1 MNKRKFSCTLCESK
15 FGRKRIEVRP
25 FYDDYEEQDKP
36 YVELTFEEWQEKL
49 STCGYGYMKA
59 YINSEVVEIEDPEV
73 VNTIEYQNILKEQEI
88 DELKRYLSD
97 TDYVIKLNEAKIEDE
112 NLFNSL
118 KTEYSDI
125 LTKRKEARA
134 RINELE
140 NK

>member
-1 MNKRKFSCTLCESK
+1 MEKKKFYYNPTTYE
-15 FGRKRIEVRP
+15 IERRA
-25 FYDDYEEQDKP
+25 FYDEVEDKDLP
-36 YVELTFEEWQEKL
+36 FIELTFEEWEEKL
-49 STCGYGYMKA
+49 SSLSYGYKKV
-59 YINSEVVEIEDPEV
+59 YLNGEIQEVLDEKVI
-73 VNTIEYQNILKEQEI
+73 NTIEYKNIQKEWEI
-88 DELKRYLSD
+88 KKLKRYLSD
-97 TDYVIKLNEAKIEDE
+97 TDYVITKLNEAKIEDE

>member
-1 MNKRKFSCTLCESK
+1 MEKKKFYYNPTTYE
-15 FGRKRIEVRP
+15 IERRA
-25 FYDDYEEQDKP
+25 FYDEVEDKDLP
-36 YVELTFEEWQEKL
+36 FIELTFEEWEEKL
-49 STCGYGYMKA
+49 SSLSYGYKKV
-59 YINSEVVEIEDPEV
+59 YLNGEIQEILDEKV
-73 VNTIEYQNILKEQEI
+73 INTIEYKNIQKEWEI
-88 DELKRYLSD
+88 KKLKRYLSD
-97 TDYVIKLNEAKIEDE
+97 TDYVITKLNEAKIEDE

>member
-1 MNKRKFSCTLCESK
+1 MEKKKFYYNPTTYE
-15 FGRKRIEVRP
+15 IERRA
-25 FYDDYEEQDKP
+25 FYDEVEDKDLP
-36 YVELTFEEWQEKL
+36 FIELTFEEWEEKL
-49 STCGYGYMKA
+49 SSLSYGYKKV
-59 YINSEVVEIEDPEV
+59 YLNGEIQEVLDEKVI
-73 VNTIEYQNILKEQEI
+73 NTIEYKNIQKEWEI
-88 DELKRYLSD
+88 KKLKRYLSN
-97 TDYVIKLNEAKIEDE
+97 TDYVITKLNEAKIEDE

>member
-1 MNKRKFSCTLCESK
+1 MKNGELC
-15 FGRKRIEVRP
+15 IVDDLEV
-25 FYDDYEEQDKP
+25 
-36 YVELTFEEWQEKL
+36 
-49 STCGYGYMKA
+49 
-59 YINSEVVEIEDPEV
+59 INSQ
-73 VNTIEYQNILKEQEI
+73 EYKDMLKENEI
-88 DELKRYLSD
+88 DSLKQYLSE
-97 TDYVIKLNEAKIEDE
+97 TDYIITKLNEAKIEDE